1 MSKNR
6 KSYVY
11 VLQIEGKSALARV
24 YRIKRNQAV
33 FIGAAAC
40 PDKDFSGRV
49 ERFLLKRRHI
59 SSGHRPGRDF
69 FLESV

>member
-11 VLQIEGKSALARV
+11 VMQIEEKSVLARI
-24 YRIKRNQAV
+24 YRIKRNRPV

-40 PDKDFSGRV
+40 ADRDFSGRV

-69 FLESV
+69 YLESV